1 MQAVTTAQVHDAVII
16 GSGFAGL
23 GMAIQLRD
31 AGFSDL
37 VILEKEADV
46 GGVWRDNRYPGAA
59 CDVPSH
65 LYSFSFEPNTR
76 WTRKFAQQAE
86 IHAYLRECADK
97 HDLRGLTRFNTEV
110 TAAAFDEAGG
120 LWRISTKQGET
131 LQARVL
137 ISAVGQLNRPATPRV
152 EGIEQFRGEVFHSA
166 RWNYDIPLEG
176 KRIAVIGTGASA
188 IQFVPQIVPKAKSL
202 VLIQRSA
209 PYVIPKPDRRYLGIE
224 QALFTRLPKVQ
235 MGSRLW
241 QYLNHERNALA
252 FTVSDK
258 FMALPLRQFQRHLD
272 ATVSDPALRAKLT
285 PDYPIGCKR
294 ILISND
300 YYQAL
305 AQPQVTV
312 VNGGVERA
320 DATGIV
326 TSDGVHHEVDVIIWG
341 TGFKATEFLAPMQI
355 TGLGGQ
361 ELNQRWRDGAEA
373 YLGMT
378 VAGFPNFFMMYGPN
392 TNLGHNSIVFMLE
405 SQMNY
410 IRQCALA
417 LRERGARYLDVQA
430 APMSEFN
437 RKLQERLHKTVWD
450 SGCTSWYVNAAGKN
464 TANWSGFTI
473 DYRLRTSKPNWSHY
487 TIV

>member
-1 MQAVTTAQVHDAVII
+1 MTTTQVHDAVII

-23 GMAIQLRD
+23 GMAIQLRE

-65 LYSFSFEPNTR
+65 LYSLSFEPNAR
-76 WTRKFAQQAE
+76 WTRKFAGQAE

-110 TAAAFDEAGG
+110 TAATFDESGG
-120 LWRISTKQGET
+120 FWRISTMQGET
-131 LQARVL
+131 LRARIL

-152 EGIEQFRGEVFHSA
+152 EGIEQFQGQVFHSA

-202 VLIQRSA
+202 VLVQRSA
-209 PYVIPKPDRRYLGIE
+209 PYVIPKPDRRYSRIE
-224 QALFTRLPKVQ
+224 QALFKRLPKIQ

-258 FMALPLRQFQRHLD
+258 FMALPLAQFHRHLA
-272 ATVSDPALRAKLT
+272 ATIKDPALRARLT

-294 ILISND
+294 VLISND

-341 TGFKATEFLAPMQI
+341 TGFKASEFLAPMHI
-355 TGLGGQ
+355 TGLGGR
-361 ELNQRWRDGAEA
+361 ELNQSWQDGAEA

-417 LRERGARYLDVQA
+417 LHQRGARYMDVKPV
-430 APMSEFN
+430 PMNEFN

-464 TANWSGFTI
+464 TANWSGFTV

-487 TIV
+487 HVV